1 MAYYA
6 SQSSFAEMQSR
17 CQSKSNS
24 ECTQIRQSHLL
35 QILPYE
41 LSLTSHV
48 FVFGS
53 RRGENKYS
61 YLPLNIGPV
70 SSVLLDT
77 TYCNRLVRIGRGGTS
92 GTCFLFAST
101 NAEEASEYTALMT
114 IPTVKRRSAIGK
126 MGMIMA
132 ASLFITFGCAGA
144 ENWDLMHQCRK
155 AQLQTRKLLPPL

>member
-1 MAYYA
+1 M
-6 SQSSFAEMQSR
+6 
-17 CQSKSNS
+17 
-24 ECTQIRQSHLL
+24 
-35 QILPYE
+35 
-41 LSLTSHV
+41 
-48 FVFGS
+48 
-53 RRGENKYS
+53 
-61 YLPLNIGPV
+61 

-101 NAEEASEYTALMT
+101 NAEEASEYAALMT

-144 ENWDLMHQCRK
+144 EKLVPYASMLKSAIANSEITAATLRFRK
-155 AQLQTRKLLPPL
+155 RSRPLTYGTAYIWRYYISHVGDFDDVIAFFKWWHRKGWCVTIINALAPQMKLTPT